1 VCSTKSHFSPNA
13 CRNLPCVF
21 RNYSQEA
28 ETMSHI
34 TRIRTQMVEQEY
46 LTKALDDL
54 GYTYEV
60 ERGDQVRVELPGF
73 LRRRVLFSK
82 RGDAYEL
89 VGDFWGMGNKPQE
102 MLKQLTPRY
111 AYHATMAKLSE
122 QGFTLASEEREP
134 NGRVRLLLRR
144 VG

>member
-1 VCSTKSHFSPNA
+1 
-13 CRNLPCVF
+13 
-21 RNYSQEA
+21 
-28 ETMSHI
+28 MSHI

-89 VGDFWGMGNKPQE
+89 VGDFWGMGGKPRE
-102 MLKQLTPRY
+102 MLTKLTQRY
-111 AYHATMAKLSE
+111 AYHATMAKLAE

-144 VG
+144 VS

>member
-1 VCSTKSHFSPNA
+1 
-13 CRNLPCVF
+13 
-21 RNYSQEA
+21 
-28 ETMSHI
+28 MSHI

-46 LTKALDDL
+46 QTKALDDT
-54 GYTYEV
+54 GYTYKV
-60 ERGDQVRVELPGF
+60 EHDGQVRVELPGF
-73 LRRRVLFSK
+73 LRRRVHFSK
-82 RGDAYEL
+82 RGGAYEL

-122 QGFTLASEEREP
+122 QGFALASEEREP

>member
-1 VCSTKSHFSPNA
+1 
-13 CRNLPCVF
+13 
-21 RNYSQEA
+21 
-28 ETMSHI
+28 
-34 TRIRTQMVEQEY
+34 
-46 LTKALDDL
+46 
-54 GYTYEV
+54 
-60 ERGDQVRVELPGF
+60 
-73 LRRRVLFSK
+73 
-82 RGDAYEL
+82 
-89 VGDFWGMGNKPQE
+89 MGNKPQE

>member
-1 VCSTKSHFSPNA
+1 
-13 CRNLPCVF
+13 
-21 RNYSQEA
+21 
-28 ETMSHI
+28 MSHI
-34 TRIRTQMVEQEY
+34 TRIRTQMVEQ
-46 LTKALDDL
+46 
-54 GYTYEV
+54 G
-60 ERGDQVRVELPGF
+60 GQVRVELPGL
-73 LRRRVLFSK
+73 LRRRVRFSK

-89 VGDFWGMGNKPQE
+89 VGDFWGIDNKLQE
-102 MLKQLTPRY
+102 MLKQLTQRY

>member
-1 VCSTKSHFSPNA
+1 
-13 CRNLPCVF
+13 
-21 RNYSQEA
+21 
-28 ETMSHI
+28 
-34 TRIRTQMVEQEY
+34 
-46 LTKALDDL
+46 
-54 GYTYEV
+54 V
-60 ERGDQVRVELPGF
+60 ERAIRCASSCQGSATASAFQQA
-73 LRRRVLFSK
+73 RRR
-82 RGDAYEL
+82 YEL

>member
-1 VCSTKSHFSPNA
+1 
-13 CRNLPCVF
+13 
-21 RNYSQEA
+21 
-28 ETMSHI
+28 MSHI

-60 ERGDQVRVELPGF
+60 ERGDQVRVEMPGF

-102 MLKQLTPRY
+102 MLEQLTPRY